1 MEHSGAHLRGRLH
14 VLYAEENEEYG
25 CLSKALGTQAI
36 MSRAPEA
43 RQVGEV
49 LVFACSVQA

>member
-36 MSRAPEA
+36 MSQAPEA